1 MAAAILTLVLSFMLG
16 GTLWLVAG
24 SRIPLSEDVER
35 NQVLNL
41 IALVGIFLLP
51 VFLLLFYVINVG

>member
-1 MAAAILTLVLSFMLG
+1 MAAAILTLVLSFILG

-24 SRIPLSEDVER
+24 PRVPLSEDEER

-41 IALVGIFLLP
+41 IAFVGIFLPP
-51 VFLLLFYVINVG
+51 VFLFLFYVINVG